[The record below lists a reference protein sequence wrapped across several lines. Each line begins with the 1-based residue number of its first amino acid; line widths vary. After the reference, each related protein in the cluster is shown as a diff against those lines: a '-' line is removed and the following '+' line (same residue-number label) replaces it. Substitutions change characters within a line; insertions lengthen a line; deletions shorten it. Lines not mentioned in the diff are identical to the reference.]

1 MSQIILLSLIILPA
15 AAYAA
20 SFSLEEAVA
29 RALEVDEN
37 YSAARYGV
45 EAAGGDVAAARG
57 AYFPAL
63 TLDAAAIKT
72 VGVPERAIDLPLDL
86 PVDFSVPMGFEEQ
99 ITAGATLSQTIWA
112 GGRVTGAYRS
122 AKERLALAASE
133 EKTARTEVIYSAK
146 RAYYDLILAREVN
159 AAEDASLENARE
171 HLTVTEKRLAAGLA
185 SRYESMRAEVEVAN
199 VSAEVDEARAKTRAA
214 ELALDA
220 RLNVAPDERLE
231 LTDGFAGDIVLP
243 ALEDALAASSERPEL
258 KRLAAE
264 KKINE
269 RGIELAR
276 AADNP
281 LLGASVRFEEYA
293 LDFTADPGQWDEK
306 WTFTLG
312 FSWPLFDGLATRGRV
327 RSARAALN
335 ALGETEAAAVEA
347 VELEVRVAYENAL
360 AAENSARTGAEN
372 VALAEEA
379 LKIAETGYAAGT
391 ISHLE
396 LLDARNALT
405 AARVGYATAL
415 YKYNV
420 AFLDLERASGTL
432 DAEH

>member
-1 MSQIILLSLIILPA
+1 MRVLITVVMFVPA
-15 AAYAA
+15 AVYAA
-20 SFSLEEAVA
+20 SFSLDEAVA

-45 EAAGGDVAAARG
+45 EAAAGDVSAARG

-63 TLDAAAIKT
+63 TLDAAAVKT
-72 VGVPERAIDLPLDL
+72 VGVPERTIDLPLDL

-112 GGRVTGAYRS
+112 GGRVAGAYRT
-122 AKERLALAASE
+122 AKERMRLAASE
-133 EKTARTEVIYSAK
+133 EKTARAEVIYSTK
-146 RAYYDLILAREVN
+146 RAYYDLILAREV
-159 AAEDASLENARE
+159 AATEEASLENARE
-171 HLTVTEKRLAAGLA
+171 HLAVTEKRLDAGLA
-185 SRYESMRAEVEVAN
+185 SRYEAMRAQVEVAN
-199 VSAEVDEARAKTRAA
+199 MSAEVDEARAKMRTA
-214 ELALDA
+214 ELALGA
-220 RLNVAPDERLE
+220 RLNVTADERLE
-231 LTDGFAGDIVLP
+231 LTDGFADELVLP
-243 ALEDALAASSERPEL
+243 ALDDALAASSERPEL
-258 KRLAAE
+258 KRLDAE

-281 LLGASVRFEEYA
+281 LLGATVRFEEYA
-293 LDFTADPGQWDEK
+293 LDFTVDPGQWDEK

-347 VELEVRVAYENAL
+347 VEMEVRVAYENAL
-360 AAENSARTGAEN
+360 AAENSARTGADN

-379 LKIAETGYAAGT
+379 LKIAETGYTAGT

-432 DAEH
+432 DAEY